1 MDVAPLH
8 NTPQTTA
15 PSPISV
21 SAEQQAQ
28 NLELVHAVRA
38 VNAAELYG
46 EYSELTLALDR
57 RSQRAVV
64 RLVHR
69 KTRQVIRE
77 VPADHILG
85 LAESL
90 EPSE

>member
-15 PSPISV
+15 PSPISA

-46 EYSELTLALDR
+46 EYGELTFALDR
-57 RSQRAVV
+57 RSHRAVV

-77 VPADHILG
+77 VPAGHILD